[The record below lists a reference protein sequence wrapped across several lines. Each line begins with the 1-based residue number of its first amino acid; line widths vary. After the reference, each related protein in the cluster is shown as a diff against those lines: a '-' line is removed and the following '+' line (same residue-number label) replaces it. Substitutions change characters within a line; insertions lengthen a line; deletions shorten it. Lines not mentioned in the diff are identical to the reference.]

1 LTNRTNKPAPLV
13 LIVGGGI
20 TGLNAALTLD
30 DFEIPSVIV
39 EKSGELGGK
48 VRGYAK
54 TFPDFRSGRALVSE
68 LVKRVKSA
76 EKIRVIRNCSVS
88 GVEKEGDH
96 YLIRLSDGKSLDVHA
111 LILAFGFEP
120 FDATRQEEYG
130 YGVYPNVIAAPEL
143 EALLDPLGPTKGRL
157 LRPSDG
163 KPVRKAAIIFCVGSR
178 SKRTDSPYCSRICCS
193 YSTKQAIEIK
203 EADPEVQVVCFY
215 MDIRTYDR
223 GFEEMHQ
230 YAREIGVKYIRG
242 RVSECSPLPD
252 GDILVRAENTLL
264 GKPVQ
269 GIFDLVSLSVGM
281 MPSPDTASLA
291 EMLGIE
297 LGTNG
302 FFISADGGLSP
313 HDTGRE
319 GIFLAGAVTGL
330 KPIRDCILEGTSAG
344 GRAAAYL
351 GKRRG

>member
-1 LTNRTNKPAPLV
+1 MPVV
-13 LIVGGGI
+13 LIVGGGV
-20 TGLNAALTLD
+20 TGMKAALTLAEFD
-30 DFEIPSVIV
+30 IPSVIV

-54 TFPDFRSGRALVSE
+54 IFPDFRSGRALATELAERVDASE
-68 LVKRVKSA
+68 M
-76 EKIRVIRNCSVS
+76 IRVLRNCTVA
-88 GVEKEGDH
+88 GVDREGILH
-96 YLIRLSDGKSLDVHA
+96 RVRLSDGRSLDVQA
-111 LILAFGFEP
+111 VILAFGFET

-130 YGVYPNVIAAPEL
+130 YGVYPNVITAPEL
-143 EALLDPLGPTKGRL
+143 EALLDHLGPTKGKL

-163 KPVRKAAIIFCVGSR
+163 KPVRRAAIIFCVGSR

-203 EADPEVQVVCFY
+203 EADPDAQVVCFY
-215 MDIRTYDR
+215 MDIRTYGR

-230 YAREIGVKYIRG
+230 YARELGVKYIRG

-252 GDILVRAENTLL
+252 GDILIRAENTLM

-269 GIFDLVSLSVGM
+269 GVFDLVSLSVGM
-281 MPSPDTASLA
+281 KPSPDTACLA
-291 EMLGIE
+291 EMLGIG
-297 LGTNG
+297 LGTDG
-302 FFISADGGLSP
+302 FFTSADGSLSP

-330 KPIRDCILEGTSAG
+330 KPIRDCILEGASAG

-351 GKRRG
+351 RKLGK